1 MNTEI
6 IKQLAILTA
15 GFTLLVKGADL
26 FVDGAS
32 GIAKKFG
39 ISELIIGLTIVA
51 MGTSAPE
58 AAVSIAAATKGSA
71 GISIGNVIG
80 SNIMNIFII
89 LGVVAAIVP
98 LKIERS
104 TVRYEMPFTIIV
116 TVLFVLLGR
125 DGELSRIDGA
135 ILWAGLLLY
144 TAYLLRQAKQTPI
157 ETPAQDTV
165 YNNTSEETSSPE
177 MLVKA
182 TAADLNIPAA
192 SNNVAIA
199 TAETEVTEL
208 KGAAERSCVAV
219 TTSEVPEVIPTESP
233 SIWKLIAFT
242 IIGLAVILISSDY
255 AVDAAV
261 ALAKIFNISDRVIG
275 LTIVALGTSLPE
287 LVTSVTAALRGNA
300 DLAVGNV
307 VGSCVFNLL
316 FVLGTSSL
324 IMPVPC
330 APNFLSDAYVA
341 VGATLLLL
349 LFGYTNM
356 KIARWEGWLLLA
368 CYVAYACVALA

>member
-1 MNTEI
+1 MSTEI
-6 IKQLAILTA
+6 IKQLIILIA

-98 LKIERS
+98 LKIKRS

-116 TVLFVLLGR
+116 TVLFVLMGR
-125 DGELSRIDGA
+125 DGLITRLDGV

-144 TAYLLRQAKQTPI
+144 TAYLLRQAKQQP
-157 ETPAQDTV
+157 EEASAQDAAASA
-165 YNNTSEETSSPE
+165 NSAETSSAE
-177 MLVKA
+177 TLA
-182 TAADLNIPAA
+182 ETAAPVPKGTAKKSNAA
-192 SNNVAIA
+192 AA
-199 TAETEVTEL
+199 ETAE
-208 KGAAERSCVAV
+208 AV
-219 TTSEVPEVIPTESP
+219 PAESP
-233 SIWKLIAFT
+233 SIWKLIALT
-242 IIGLAVILISSDY
+242 IAGLAVILVSSDY

-307 VGSCVFNLL
+307 VGSCIFNLL
-316 FVLGTSSL
+316 FVLGTSAL
-324 IMPVPC
+324 IMPIPC

-341 VGATLLLL
+341 VGATILLL
-349 LFGYTNM
+349 LFGYTGM
-356 KIARWEGWLLLA
+356 KIVRWEGCLLLA
-368 CYVAYACVALA
+368 CYAAYAYVALV

>member
-1 MNTEI
+1 MDIEI
-6 IKQLAILTA
+6 IKQLAILIV

-58 AAVSIAAATKGSA
+58 AAVSIAAAAKGSA

-89 LGVVAAIVP
+89 LGVVAAITP

-116 TVLFVLLGR
+116 TVLFVLMGK
-125 DGELSRIDGA
+125 DGLLARPDGA
-135 ILWAGLLLY
+135 ILWVGLLLY
-144 TAYLLRQAKQTPI
+144 LAYLLRQAKQKPA
-157 ETPAQDTV
+157 ETPAQGETTV
-165 YNNTSEETSSPE
+165 Q
-177 MLVKA
+177 K
-182 TAADLNIPAA
+182 
-192 SNNVAIA
+192 
-199 TAETEVTEL
+199 TE
-208 KGAAERSCVAV
+208 
-219 TTSEVPEVIPTESP
+219 ESP
-233 SIWKLIAFT
+233 SIWKLIALTFV
-242 IIGLAVILISSDY
+242 GLAVILVSSDY

-307 VGSCVFNLL
+307 VGSCIFNLL
-316 FVLGTSSL
+316 FVLGTSAL
-324 IMPVPC
+324 ILPIPC

-341 VGATLLLL
+341 VGATVLLL
-349 LFGYTNM
+349 LFGFTQM
-356 KIARWEGWLLLA
+356 KIARWEGVLLVA
-368 CYVAYACVALA
+368 CYVTYAYVALV

>member
-1 MNTEI
+1 MNIEI
-6 IKQLAILTA
+6 IKQLAILIV
-15 GFTLLVKGADL
+15 GFALLVKGADL

-58 AAVSIAAATKGSA
+58 AAVSIAAAAKGSA

-80 SNIMNIFII
+80 SNIINIFII
-89 LGVVAAIVP
+89 LGVVAAITP

-116 TVLFVLLGR
+116 TVLFVLMGR
-125 DGELSRIDGA
+125 DGLITRVDGA

-144 TAYLLRQAKQTPI
+144 IAYLLRQAKQKPA
-157 ETPAQDTV
+157 EVPAQT
-165 YNNTSEETSSPE
+165 ETAVQKTEGAGSPE
-177 MLVKA
+177 AVA
-182 TAADLNIPAA
+182 ETAADVPNAAIEAGATPAA
-192 SNNVAIA
+192 A
-199 TAETEVTEL
+199 TETGE
-208 KGAAERSCVAV
+208 AV
-219 TTSEVPEVIPTESP
+219 PAESP
-233 SIWKLIAFT
+233 SIWKLIALT
-242 IIGLAVILISSDY
+242 IVGLAVILVSSDY

-307 VGSCVFNLL
+307 VGSCIFNLL
-316 FVLGTSSL
+316 FVLGTSAL
-324 IMPVPC
+324 ILPIPC

-341 VGATLLLL
+341 VGATVLLL
-349 LFGYTNM
+349 LFGFTQM
-356 KIARWEGWLLLA
+356 KIVRWEGVLLVA
-368 CYVAYACVALA
+368 CYVAYAYVALV

>member
-1 MNTEI
+1 MSVEI
-6 IKQLAILTA
+6 IKQLAILIV
-15 GFTLLVKGADL
+15 GFALLVKGADL

-58 AAVSIAAATKGSA
+58 AAVSIAAAAKGSA

-89 LGVVAAIVP
+89 LGVVAAITP

-116 TVLFVLLGR
+116 TVLFVMMGKDGLLTR
-125 DGELSRIDGA
+125 MDGA

-144 TAYLLRQAKQTPI
+144 LAYLLRQAKQKPA
-157 ETPAQDTV
+157 EAPAQAESLAESAATV
-165 YNNTSEETSSPE
+165 PDAAEASTTP
-177 MLVKA
+177 A
-182 TAADLNIPAA
+182 TAA
-192 SNNVAIA
+192 
-199 TAETEVTEL
+199 
-208 KGAAERSCVAV
+208 
-219 TTSEVPEVIPTESP
+219 ESP
-233 SIWKLIAFT
+233 SIWKLIALT
-242 IIGLAVILISSDY
+242 VVGLAVILVSSDY

-307 VGSCVFNLL
+307 VGSCIFNLL
-316 FVLGTSSL
+316 FVLGTSAL
-324 IMPVPC
+324 ILPIPC

-341 VGATLLLL
+341 VGATVLLL
-349 LFGYTNM
+349 LFGWPWAPPYCSCSSVSP
-356 KIARWEGWLLLA
+356 R
-368 CYVAYACVALA
+368 

>member
-1 MNTEI
+1 MSTEI
-6 IKQLAILTA
+6 IKQLIILIA

-98 LKIERS
+98 LKIKRS

-116 TVLFVLLGR
+116 TVLFVLMGR
-125 DGELSRIDGA
+125 DGLITRLDGV

-144 TAYLLRQAKQTPI
+144 TAYLLRQAKQQP
-157 ETPAQDTV
+157 EEASAQDAAASA
-165 YNNTSEETSSPE
+165 NSAETSSAE
-177 MLVKA
+177 
-182 TAADLNIPAA
+182 TAAPVPKDTAKKSNAA
-192 SNNVAIA
+192 AA
-199 TAETEVTEL
+199 ETAE
-208 KGAAERSCVAV
+208 AV
-219 TTSEVPEVIPTESP
+219 PAESP
-233 SIWKLIAFT
+233 SIWKLIALT
-242 IIGLAVILISSDY
+242 IAGLAVILVSSDY

-261 ALAKIFNISDRVIG
+261 ALAKIFSISDRVIG

-307 VGSCVFNLL
+307 VGSCIFNLL
-316 FVLGTSSL
+316 FVLGTSAL
-324 IMPVPC
+324 IMPIPC

-341 VGATLLLL
+341 VGATILLL
-349 LFGYTNM
+349 LFGYTGM
-356 KIARWEGWLLLA
+356 KIVRWEGCLLLA
-368 CYVAYACVALA
+368 CYAAYAYVALV

>member
-1 MNTEI
+1 MNMEI
-6 IKQLAILTA
+6 IKQLAILII
-15 GFTLLVKGADL
+15 GFALLVKGADL

-58 AAVSIAAATKGSA
+58 AAVSIAAAAKGSA

-89 LGVVAAIVP
+89 LGVVAAITP

-116 TVLFVLLGR
+116 TVLFVLMGR
-125 DGELSRIDGA
+125 DGLITRVDGA

-144 TAYLLRQAKQTPI
+144 IAYLLRQAKQKPAEIPSQAETAVQKTEGTDSP
-157 ETPAQDTV
+157 EVVVETAANVPNAAAEAGATPAAAT
-165 YNNTSEETSSPE
+165 ETGE
-177 MLVKA
+177 AV
-182 TAADLNIPAA
+182 PA
-192 SNNVAIA
+192 
-199 TAETEVTEL
+199 
-208 KGAAERSCVAV
+208 
-219 TTSEVPEVIPTESP
+219 ESP
-233 SIWKLIAFT
+233 SIWKLIALT
-242 IIGLAVILISSDY
+242 IVGLAVILVSSDY

-307 VGSCVFNLL
+307 VGSCIFNLL
-316 FVLGTSSL
+316 FVLGTSAL
-324 IMPVPC
+324 ILPIPC

-341 VGATLLLL
+341 VGATVLLL
-349 LFGYTNM
+349 LFGFTQM
-356 KIARWEGWLLLA
+356 KIVRWEGVLLVA
-368 CYVAYACVALA
+368 CYVAYAYVALV

>member
-1 MNTEI
+1 MSTEI
-6 IKQLAILTA
+6 IKQLIILIA

-98 LKIERS
+98 LKIKRS

-116 TVLFVLLGR
+116 TVLFVLMGR
-125 DGELSRIDGA
+125 DGLITRLDGV

-144 TAYLLRQAKQTPI
+144 TAYLLRQAKQQP
-157 ETPAQDTV
+157 EEASAQDAAASA
-165 YNNTSEETSSPE
+165 NSAETSSAE
-177 MLVKA
+177 
-182 TAADLNIPAA
+182 TAAPVPKDTAKKSNAA
-192 SNNVAIA
+192 AA
-199 TAETEVTEL
+199 ETAE
-208 KGAAERSCVAV
+208 AV
-219 TTSEVPEVIPTESP
+219 PAESP
-233 SIWKLIAFT
+233 SIWKLIALT
-242 IIGLAVILISSDY
+242 IAGLAVILVSSDY

-307 VGSCVFNLL
+307 VGSCIFNLL
-316 FVLGTSSL
+316 FVLGTSAL
-324 IMPVPC
+324 IMPIPC

-341 VGATLLLL
+341 VGATILLL
-349 LFGYTNM
+349 LFGYTGM
-356 KIARWEGWLLLA
+356 KIVRWEGCLLLA
-368 CYVAYACVALA
+368 CYAAYAYVALV

>member
-1 MNTEI
+1 MDVEI
-6 IKQLAILTA
+6 IKQLAILIV
-15 GFTLLVKGADL
+15 GFALLVKGADL

-32 GIAKKFG
+32 SIAKKFG

-58 AAVSIAAATKGSA
+58 AAVSIAAAAKGSA

-104 TVRYEMPFTIIV
+104 TVRYEMPFTILV
-116 TVLFVLLGR
+116 TAVFVLMGR
-125 DGELSRIDGA
+125 DGLITRLDGA

-144 TAYLLRQAKQTPI
+144 IAYLLRQAKQKPAEAPTQA
-157 ETPAQDTV
+157 ETG
-165 YNNTSEETSSPE
+165 
-177 MLVKA
+177 
-182 TAADLNIPAA
+182 AA
-192 SNNVAIA
+192 SAA
-199 TAETEVTEL
+199 TAEP
-208 KGAAERSCVAV
+208 AAE
-219 TTSEVPEVIPTESP
+219 VPAEAP
-233 SIWKLIAFT
+233 SIWKLIALT
-242 IIGLAVILISSDY
+242 IAGLAVILVSSDY

-300 DLAVGNV
+300 DLAVGK
-307 VGSCVFNLL
+307 SYPSPAPPI
-316 FVLGTSSL
+316 SS
-324 IMPVPC
+324 
-330 APNFLSDAYVA
+330 
-341 VGATLLLL
+341 ATP
-349 LFGYTNM
+349 M
-356 KIARWEGWLLLA
+356 
-368 CYVAYACVALA
+368 

>member
-1 MNTEI
+1 MDVEI
-6 IKQLAILTA
+6 IKQLAILIV

-58 AAVSIAAATKGSA
+58 AAVSIAAAAKGSA

-104 TVRYEMPFTIIV
+104 TVRYEMPFTILV
-116 TVLFVLLGR
+116 TAVFVLMGR
-125 DGELSRIDGA
+125 DGLITRLDGA

-144 TAYLLRQAKQTPI
+144 IAYLLRQAKQKPTEAPQA
-157 ETPAQDTV
+157 ETTAEAAATVPDVAETGATPATTV
-165 YNNTSEETSSPE
+165 EP
-177 MLVKA
+177 
-182 TAADLNIPAA
+182 AADVL
-192 SNNVAIA
+192 
-199 TAETEVTEL
+199 AE
-208 KGAAERSCVAV
+208 A
-219 TTSEVPEVIPTESP
+219 P
-233 SIWKLIAFT
+233 SIWKLIALT
-242 IIGLAVILISSDY
+242 IAGLVVILVSSDY

-307 VGSCVFNLL
+307 VGSCIFNLL
-316 FVLGTSSL
+316 FVLGTSAL
-324 IMPVPC
+324 ILPIPC

-341 VGATLLLL
+341 VGATVLLLI
-349 LFGYTNM
+349 FGYTQM
-356 KIARWEGWLLLA
+356 KIARWEGVLLVA
-368 CYVAYACVALA
+368 CYAAYAYIALV

>member
-1 MNTEI
+1 MSIEI
-6 IKQLAILTA
+6 IKQLAILIV
-15 GFTLLVKGADL
+15 GFALLVKGADL

-58 AAVSIAAATKGSA
+58 AAVSIAAAAKGSA

-80 SNIMNIFII
+80 SNIINIFII
-89 LGVVAAIVP
+89 LGVVAAITP

-116 TVLFVLLGR
+116 TVLFVLMGR
-125 DGELSRIDGA
+125 DGLITRVDGA

-144 TAYLLRQAKQTPI
+144 IAYLLRQAKQKPA
-157 ETPAQDTV
+157 EVPAQA
-165 YNNTSEETSSPE
+165 ETAVQKTEGTGSPE
-177 MLVKA
+177 AVA
-182 TAADLNIPAA
+182 ETAADVPNTATEAGVTPAA
-192 SNNVAIA
+192 D
-199 TAETEVTEL
+199 TETGE
-208 KGAAERSCVAV
+208 AV
-219 TTSEVPEVIPTESP
+219 PAESP
-233 SIWKLIAFT
+233 SIWKLIALT
-242 IIGLAVILISSDY
+242 IVGLAVILVSSDY

-307 VGSCVFNLL
+307 VGSCIFNLL
-316 FVLGTSSL
+316 FVLGTSAL
-324 IMPVPC
+324 ILPIPC

-341 VGATLLLL
+341 VGATVLL
-349 LFGYTNM
+349 LFFGFTQM
-356 KIARWEGWLLLA
+356 KIVRWEGVLLVA
-368 CYVAYACVALA
+368 CYVVYAYVALV

>member
-1 MNTEI
+1 MDVEI
-6 IKQLAILTA
+6 IKQLAILII
-15 GFTLLVKGADL
+15 GFALLVKGADL

-58 AAVSIAAATKGSA
+58 AAVSIAAAAKGSA

-104 TVRYEMPFTIIV
+104 TVRYEMPFTILV
-116 TVLFVLLGR
+116 TAVFVLMGR
-125 DGELSRIDGA
+125 DGLITRLDGA

-144 TAYLLRQAKQTPI
+144 IAYLLRQAKQKPA
-157 ETPAQDTV
+157 EAPAQA
-165 YNNTSEETSSPE
+165 E
-177 MLVKA
+177 
-182 TAADLNIPAA
+182 TAAETAA
-192 SNNVAIA
+192 TVPVAAEAGATSAA
-199 TAETEVTEL
+199 TAEP
-208 KGAAERSCVAV
+208 AAE
-219 TTSEVPEVIPTESP
+219 VPAEAP
-233 SIWKLIAFT
+233 SICKLIALT
-242 IIGLAVILISSDY
+242 IAGLAVILVSSDY

-307 VGSCVFNLL
+307 VGSCIFNLL
-316 FVLGTSSL
+316 FVLGTSAL
-324 IMPVPC
+324 ILPILC

-341 VGATLLLL
+341 VGATVLLLI
-349 LFGYTNM
+349 FGYTQM
-356 KIARWEGWLLLA
+356 KIARWEGALLVA
-368 CYVAYACVALA
+368 CYAAYAYIALV

>member
-1 MNTEI
+1 MSAEI
-6 IKQLAILTA
+6 IKQLAILIV
-15 GFTLLVKGADL
+15 GFALLVKGADL

-32 GIAKKFG
+32 GIAKMFG

-58 AAVSIAAATKGSA
+58 AAVSIAAAAKGSA

-89 LGVVAAIVP
+89 LGVVASIVP

-104 TVRYEMPFTIIV
+104 TVRYEMPFTILV
-116 TVLFVLLGR
+116 TVLFVLMGR
-125 DGELSRIDGA
+125 DGLISRIDGA

-144 TAYLLRQAKQTPI
+144 IAYLLRQAKQK
-157 ETPAQDTV
+157 PA
-165 YNNTSEETSSPE
+165 ETS
-177 MLVKA
+177 A
-182 TAADLNIPAA
+182 Q
-192 SNNVAIA
+192 
-199 TAETEVTEL
+199 AETTVQ
-208 KGAAERSCVAV
+208 KAE
-219 TTSEVPEVIPTESP
+219 ESP
-233 SIWKLIAFT
+233 SIWKLIALT
-242 IIGLAVILISSDY
+242 IVGLAVILVSSDY

-307 VGSCVFNLL
+307 VGSCIFNLL
-316 FVLGTSSL
+316 FVLGTSAL
-324 IMPVPC
+324 ILPIPC

-341 VGATLLLL
+341 VGATVLLL
-349 LFGYTNM
+349 LFGFTQM
-356 KIARWEGWLLLA
+356 KITRWEGVLLVA
-368 CYVAYACVALA
+368 CYVAYAYVALV

>member
-1 MNTEI
+1 MSVEI
-6 IKQLAILTA
+6 VRQLATLII
-15 GFTLLVKGADL
+15 GFALLVKGADL

-58 AAVSIAAATKGSA
+58 AAVSIAAAAKGSA

-89 LGVVAAIVP
+89 LGVVAAITP

-116 TVLFVLLGR
+116 TILFVLMGK
-125 DGELSRIDGA
+125 DGLITRLDGG
-135 ILWAGLLLY
+135 ILWAGLLAY
-144 TAYLLRQAKQTPI
+144 IAYLLYQAKNKPDDDSAQTNP
-157 ETPAQDTV
+157 V
-165 YNNTSEETSSPE
+165 N
-177 MLVKA
+177 
-182 TAADLNIPAA
+182 
-192 SNNVAIA
+192 
-199 TAETEVTEL
+199 TAET
-208 KGAAERSCVAV
+208 AEAV
-219 TTSEVPEVIPTESP
+219 PAEPS

-242 IIGLAVILISSDY
+242 IVGLAVILVSSDY

-316 FVLGTSSL
+316 FVLGTSAL
-324 IMPVPC
+324 ILPIPC

-341 VGATLLLL
+341 VGATVLLL
-349 LFGYTNM
+349 LFGFTQM
-356 KIARWEGWLLLA
+356 KIARWEGLLLVA
-368 CYVAYACVALA
+368 CYVTYAYVALV

>member
-1 MNTEI
+1 MDVEI
-6 IKQLAILTA
+6 IKQLAILIV
-15 GFTLLVKGADL
+15 GFALLVKGADL

-58 AAVSIAAATKGSA
+58 AAVSIAAAAKGSA

-104 TVRYEMPFTIIV
+104 TVRYEMPFTILV
-116 TVLFVLLGR
+116 TAVFVLMGR
-125 DGELSRIDGA
+125 DGLITRLDGA

-144 TAYLLRQAKQTPI
+144 IAYLLRQAKQKPAEAPTQA
-157 ETPAQDTV
+157 ETG
-165 YNNTSEETSSPE
+165 
-177 MLVKA
+177 
-182 TAADLNIPAA
+182 AA
-192 SNNVAIA
+192 SAA
-199 TAETEVTEL
+199 TAEP
-208 KGAAERSCVAV
+208 AAE
-219 TTSEVPEVIPTESP
+219 VPAEAP
-233 SIWKLIAFT
+233 SIWKLIALT
-242 IIGLAVILISSDY
+242 IAGLAVILVSSDY

-307 VGSCVFNLL
+307 VGSCIFNLL
-316 FVLGTSSL
+316 FVLGTSAL
-324 IMPVPC
+324 ILPIPC

-341 VGATLLLL
+341 VGATVLLLI
-349 LFGYTNM
+349 FGYTQM
-356 KIARWEGWLLLA
+356 KIARWEGALLVA
-368 CYVAYACVALA
+368 CYAAYAYIALV

>member
-1 MNTEI
+1 MDVEI
-6 IKQLAILTA
+6 IKQLAILII
-15 GFTLLVKGADL
+15 GFALLVKGADL

-58 AAVSIAAATKGSA
+58 AAVSIAAAAKGSA

-80 SNIMNIFII
+80 SNIINIFII

-104 TVRYEMPFTIIV
+104 TVRYEMPFTILV
-116 TVLFVLLGR
+116 TAVFVLMGR
-125 DGELSRIDGA
+125 DGLITRLDGA

-144 TAYLLRQAKQTPI
+144 IAYLLRQAKQKPA
-157 ETPAQDTV
+157 EVPAQA
-165 YNNTSEETSSPE
+165 E
-177 MLVKA
+177 
-182 TAADLNIPAA
+182 TAAEAA
-192 SNNVAIA
+192 ATVPVAAEAGATSAA
-199 TAETEVTEL
+199 TAEP
-208 KGAAERSCVAV
+208 AAE
-219 TTSEVPEVIPTESP
+219 VPAEAP
-233 SIWKLIAFT
+233 SIWKLIALT
-242 IIGLAVILISSDY
+242 IAGLAVILVSSDY

-307 VGSCVFNLL
+307 VGSCIFNLL
-316 FVLGTSSL
+316 FVLGTSAL
-324 IMPVPC
+324 ILPIPC

-341 VGATLLLL
+341 VGATVLLLI
-349 LFGYTNM
+349 FGYTQM
-356 KIARWEGWLLLA
+356 KIARWEGALLVA
-368 CYVAYACVALA
+368 CYAAYAYIALV

>member
-1 MNTEI
+1 MSVEI
-6 IKQLAILTA
+6 IKQLAILIV
-15 GFTLLVKGADL
+15 GFALLVKGADL

-58 AAVSIAAATKGSA
+58 AAVSIAAAAKGSA

-89 LGVVAAIVP
+89 LGVVAAITP

-116 TVLFVLLGR
+116 TILFVLMGK
-125 DGELSRIDGA
+125 DGLLTRPDGA
-135 ILWAGLLLY
+135 VLWAGLLLY
-144 TAYLLRQAKQTPI
+144 MAYLLRQAKQKPA
-157 ETPAQDTV
+157 EAPAQ
-165 YNNTSEETSSPE
+165 
-177 MLVKA
+177 
-182 TAADLNIPAA
+182 
-192 SNNVAIA
+192 
-199 TAETEVTEL
+199 AETAVQ
-208 KGAAERSCVAV
+208 KAE
-219 TTSEVPEVIPTESP
+219 ESP
-233 SIWKLIAFT
+233 SIWKLIALT
-242 IIGLAVILISSDY
+242 IVGLAVILVSSDY

-307 VGSCVFNLL
+307 VGSCIFNLL
-316 FVLGTSSL
+316 FVLGTSAL
-324 IMPVPC
+324 ILPIPC

-341 VGATLLLL
+341 VGATVLLL
-349 LFGYTNM
+349 LFGFTQM
-356 KIARWEGWLLLA
+356 KIARWEGVLLVA
-368 CYVAYACVALA
+368 CYVAYAYVALV

>member
-1 MNTEI
+1 MNMEI
-6 IKQLAILTA
+6 IKQLAILIV
-15 GFTLLVKGADL
+15 GFALLVKGADL

-89 LGVVAAIVP
+89 LGVVAAITP

-116 TVLFVLLGR
+116 TVLFVLMGR
-125 DGELSRIDGA
+125 DGLITRVDGA

-144 TAYLLRQAKQTPI
+144 IAYLLRQAKQKPA
-157 ETPAQDTV
+157 EVPAQTETAV
-165 YNNTSEETSSPE
+165 QKSEGAGSPE
-177 MLVKA
+177 AVA
-182 TAADLNIPAA
+182 ETAADVPTAATEAGVKPAA
-192 SNNVAIA
+192 D
-199 TAETEVTEL
+199 TETGE
-208 KGAAERSCVAV
+208 AV
-219 TTSEVPEVIPTESP
+219 PAESP
-233 SIWKLIAFT
+233 SIWKLIALT
-242 IIGLAVILISSDY
+242 IVGLAVILVSSDY

-307 VGSCVFNLL
+307 VGSCIFNLL
-316 FVLGTSSL
+316 FVLGTSAL
-324 IMPVPC
+324 ILPIPC

-341 VGATLLLL
+341 VGATVLLL
-349 LFGYTNM
+349 LFGFTQM
-356 KIARWEGWLLLA
+356 KIARWEGVLLVA
-368 CYVAYACVALA
+368 CYVAYAYVALV

>member
-1 MNTEI
+1 MDVEI
-6 IKQLAILTA
+6 IKQLAILII
-15 GFTLLVKGADL
+15 GFALLVKGADL

-32 GIAKKFG
+32 SIAKKFG

-58 AAVSIAAATKGSA
+58 AAVSIAAAAKGSA

-104 TVRYEMPFTIIV
+104 TVRYEMPFTILV
-116 TVLFVLLGR
+116 TAVFVLMGR
-125 DGELSRIDGA
+125 DGLITRLDGA

-144 TAYLLRQAKQTPI
+144 IAYLLRQAKQKPAEAPTQA
-157 ETPAQDTV
+157 ETG
-165 YNNTSEETSSPE
+165 
-177 MLVKA
+177 
-182 TAADLNIPAA
+182 AA
-192 SNNVAIA
+192 SAA
-199 TAETEVTEL
+199 TAEP
-208 KGAAERSCVAV
+208 AAE
-219 TTSEVPEVIPTESP
+219 VPAEAP
-233 SIWKLIAFT
+233 SIWKLIALT
-242 IIGLAVILISSDY
+242 IAGLAVILVSSDY

-307 VGSCVFNLL
+307 VGSCIFNLL
-316 FVLGTSSL
+316 FVLGTSAL
-324 IMPVPC
+324 ILPIPC

-341 VGATLLLL
+341 VGATVLLLI
-349 LFGYTNM
+349 FGYTQM
-356 KIARWEGWLLLA
+356 KIARWEGALLVA
-368 CYVAYACVALA
+368 CYAAYAYIALV

>member
-1 MNTEI
+1 MDVEI
-6 IKQLAILTA
+6 IKQLAILII
-15 GFTLLVKGADL
+15 GFALLVKGADL

-58 AAVSIAAATKGSA
+58 AAVSIAAAAKGSA

-104 TVRYEMPFTIIV
+104 TVRYEMPFTILV
-116 TVLFVLLGR
+116 TAVFVLMGR
-125 DGELSRIDGA
+125 DGLITRLDGA

-144 TAYLLRQAKQTPI
+144 IAYLLRQAKQKPA
-157 ETPAQDTV
+157 EAPAQA
-165 YNNTSEETSSPE
+165 ETG
-177 MLVKA
+177 
-182 TAADLNIPAA
+182 AA
-192 SNNVAIA
+192 SAA
-199 TAETEVTEL
+199 TAEP
-208 KGAAERSCVAV
+208 AAE
-219 TTSEVPEVIPTESP
+219 VPAEAP
-233 SIWKLIAFT
+233 SIWKLIALT
-242 IIGLAVILISSDY
+242 IAGLAVILVSSDY

-307 VGSCVFNLL
+307 VGSCIFNLL
-316 FVLGTSSL
+316 FVLGTSAL
-324 IMPVPC
+324 ILPILC

-341 VGATLLLL
+341 VGATVLLLI
-349 LFGYTNM
+349 FGYTQM
-356 KIARWEGWLLLA
+356 KIARWEGALLVA
-368 CYVAYACVALA
+368 CYAAYAYIALV

>member
-1 MNTEI
+1 MNIEI
-6 IKQLAILTA
+6 IKQLAILIV
-15 GFTLLVKGADL
+15 GFALLVKGADL

-58 AAVSIAAATKGSA
+58 AAVSIAAAAKGSA

-80 SNIMNIFII
+80 SNIINIFII
-89 LGVVAAIVP
+89 LGVVAAITP

-116 TVLFVLLGR
+116 TVLFVLMGR
-125 DGELSRIDGA
+125 DGLITRVDGA

-144 TAYLLRQAKQTPI
+144 IAYLLRQAKQKPA
-157 ETPAQDTV
+157 EVPAQA
-165 YNNTSEETSSPE
+165 ETAVQKTEGTGSPE
-177 MLVKA
+177 AVA
-182 TAADLNIPAA
+182 ETAADVPNTATEAGVTPAA
-192 SNNVAIA
+192 DTETGEAVP
-199 TAETEVTEL
+199 AESL
-208 KGAAERSCVAV
+208 
-219 TTSEVPEVIPTESP
+219 
-233 SIWKLIAFT
+233 SIWKLIALT
-242 IIGLAVILISSDY
+242 IVGLAVILVSSDY

-307 VGSCVFNLL
+307 VGSCIFNLL
-316 FVLGTSSL
+316 FVLGTSAL
-324 IMPVPC
+324 ILPIPC

-341 VGATLLLL
+341 VGATVLLL
-349 LFGYTNM
+349 LFGFTQM
-356 KIARWEGWLLLA
+356 KIVRWEGVLLVA
-368 CYVAYACVALA
+368 CYVVYAYVALV

>member
-1 MNTEI
+1 MDTEI
-6 IKQLAILTA
+6 IKQLAILII

-116 TVLFVLLGR
+116 TVLFVMLGR
-125 DGELSRIDGA
+125 DGLITRLDGA

-144 TAYLLRQAKQTPI
+144 TAYLLRQAKQKP
-157 ETPAQDTV
+157 EESSAQANAD
-165 YNNTSEETSSPE
+165 NNKTKEAGSS
-177 MLVKA
+177 
-182 TAADLNIPAA
+182 
-192 SNNVAIA
+192 
-199 TAETEVTEL
+199 
-208 KGAAERSCVAV
+208 
-219 TTSEVPEVIPTESP
+219 ESP

-242 IIGLAVILISSDY
+242 IVGLAVILVSSDY

-261 ALAKIFNISDRVIG
+261 VLAKIFNISDRVIG

-287 LVTSVTAALRGNA
+287 LVTSVTAALRGNG

-307 VGSCVFNLL
+307 IGSCIFNLL

-324 IMPVPC
+324 IMPIPC
-330 APNFLSDAYVA
+330 APNFLFDAYVA
-341 VGATLLLL
+341 VGATVLLLI
-349 LFGYTNM
+349 FGYTHM
-356 KIARWEGWLLLA
+356 KIVRWEGLLLLA
-368 CYVAYACVALA
+368 CYAIYAYVALV

>member
-1 MNTEI
+1 MNMEI
-6 IKQLAILTA
+6 IKQLAILIV
-15 GFTLLVKGADL
+15 GFALLVKGADL

-58 AAVSIAAATKGSA
+58 AAVSIAAAAKGSA

-89 LGVVAAIVP
+89 LGVVAAITP

-116 TVLFVLLGR
+116 TVLFVLMGR
-125 DGELSRIDGA
+125 DGLITRVDGA

-144 TAYLLRQAKQTPI
+144 IAYLLRQAKQKPA
-157 ETPAQDTV
+157 EVPAQA
-165 YNNTSEETSSPE
+165 ETAVQKTERTGSPE
-177 MLVKA
+177 AVA
-182 TAADLNIPAA
+182 ETAADVPNAAAEAGATPAA
-192 SNNVAIA
+192 D
-199 TAETEVTEL
+199 TETGE
-208 KGAAERSCVAV
+208 AV
-219 TTSEVPEVIPTESP
+219 PAESP
-233 SIWKLIAFT
+233 SIWKLIALT
-242 IIGLAVILISSDY
+242 IVGLAVILVSSDY

-307 VGSCVFNLL
+307 VGSCIFNLL
-316 FVLGTSSL
+316 FVLGTSAL
-324 IMPVPC
+324 ILPIPC

-341 VGATLLLL
+341 VGATVLLL
-349 LFGYTNM
+349 LFGFTQM
-356 KIARWEGWLLLA
+356 KIVRWEGVLLVA
-368 CYVAYACVALA
+368 CYVAYAYVALV

>member
-1 MNTEI
+1 MDVEI
-6 IKQLAILTA
+6 IKQLAILII
-15 GFTLLVKGADL
+15 GFALLVKGADL

-58 AAVSIAAATKGSA
+58 AAVSIAAAAKGSA

-104 TVRYEMPFTIIV
+104 TVRYEMPFTILV
-116 TVLFVLLGR
+116 TAVFVLMGR
-125 DGELSRIDGA
+125 DGLITRLDGA

-144 TAYLLRQAKQTPI
+144 IAYLLRQAKQKPAEAPTQA
-157 ETPAQDTV
+157 ETG
-165 YNNTSEETSSPE
+165 
-177 MLVKA
+177 
-182 TAADLNIPAA
+182 AA
-192 SNNVAIA
+192 SAA
-199 TAETEVTEL
+199 TAES
-208 KGAAERSCVAV
+208 AAE
-219 TTSEVPEVIPTESP
+219 VPAEAP
-233 SIWKLIAFT
+233 SIWKLIALT
-242 IIGLAVILISSDY
+242 IAGLAVILVSSDY

-307 VGSCVFNLL
+307 VGSCIFNLL
-316 FVLGTSSL
+316 FVLGTSAL
-324 IMPVPC
+324 ILPILC

-341 VGATLLLL
+341 VGATVLLLI
-349 LFGYTNM
+349 FGYTQM
-356 KIARWEGWLLLA
+356 KIARWEGALLVA
-368 CYVAYACVALA
+368 CYAAYAYIALV

>member
-1 MNTEI
+1 MDVEI
-6 IKQLAILTA
+6 IKQLAILII
-15 GFTLLVKGADL
+15 GFALLVKGADL

-58 AAVSIAAATKGSA
+58 AAVSIAAAAKGSA

-104 TVRYEMPFTIIV
+104 TVRYEMPFTILV
-116 TVLFVLLGR
+116 TAVFVLMGR
-125 DGELSRIDGA
+125 DGLITRLDGA

-144 TAYLLRQAKQTPI
+144 IAYLLRQAKQKPA
-157 ETPAQDTV
+157 EAPAQA
-165 YNNTSEETSSPE
+165 E
-177 MLVKA
+177 
-182 TAADLNIPAA
+182 TAAEA
-192 SNNVAIA
+192 
-199 TAETEVTEL
+199 
-208 KGAAERSCVAV
+208 AAE
-219 TTSEVPEVIPTESP
+219 VPAEAP
-233 SIWKLIAFT
+233 SIWKLIALT
-242 IIGLAVILISSDY
+242 IAGLAVILVSSDY

-307 VGSCVFNLL
+307 VGSCIFNLL
-316 FVLGTSSL
+316 FVLGTSAL
-324 IMPVPC
+324 ILPIPC

-341 VGATLLLL
+341 VGATVLLLI
-349 LFGYTNM
+349 FGYTQM
-356 KIARWEGWLLLA
+356 KIARWEGALLVA
-368 CYVAYACVALA
+368 CYAAYAYIALV

>member
-6 IKQLAILTA
+6 IKQLAILII

-98 LKIERS
+98 LKIEES
-104 TVRYEMPFTIIV
+104 TIRYEMPFTILV
-116 TVLFVLLGR
+116 TVAFVLMGK
-125 DGELSRIDGA
+125 DGLITRLDGG
-135 ILWAGLLLY
+135 ILWVGLLVY
-144 TAYLLRQAKQTPI
+144 IGYLLKQAKQKAPEEST
-157 ETPAQDTV
+157 AQGAASGTEESNFV
-165 YNNTSEETSSPE
+165 ASANTSE
-177 MLVKA
+177 V
-182 TAADLNIPAA
+182 
-192 SNNVAIA
+192 
-199 TAETEVTEL
+199 
-208 KGAAERSCVAV
+208 
-219 TTSEVPEVIPTESP
+219 VPVESP

-242 IIGLAVILISSDY
+242 IVGLAVILVSSDY
-255 AVDAAV
+255 AVDAAT

-287 LVTSVTAALRGNA
+287 LVTSATAALRGNG

-307 VGSCVFNLL
+307 IGSCIFNIL
-316 FVLGTSSL
+316 FVLGSSAL
-324 IMPVPC
+324 IMPIEC

-341 VGATLLLL
+341 VLATVLL
-349 LFGYTNM
+349 LFFGYTQR
-356 KIARWEGWLLLA
+356 KIQRWEGWLLLA
-368 CYVAYACVALA
+368 CYVIYAYVALV

>member
-1 MNTEI
+1 MDVEI
-6 IKQLAILTA
+6 IKQLAILIV
-15 GFTLLVKGADL
+15 GFALLVKGADL

-58 AAVSIAAATKGSA
+58 AAVSIAAAAKGSA

-89 LGVVAAIVP
+89 LGVVASIVP

-104 TVRYEMPFTIIV
+104 TVRYEMPFTILV
-116 TVLFVLLGR
+116 TAVFVLMGK
-125 DGELSRIDGA
+125 DGLITRLDGA

-144 TAYLLRQAKQTPI
+144 IAYLLRQAKQKPA
-157 ETPAQDTV
+157 ETPAQAETV
-165 YNNTSEETSSPE
+165 AEAAATVPDAAETG
-177 MLVKA
+177 A
-182 TAADLNIPAA
+182 TPAT
-192 SNNVAIA
+192 
-199 TAETEVTEL
+199 TAET
-208 KGAAERSCVAV
+208 
-219 TTSEVPEVIPTESP
+219 P
-233 SIWKLIAFT
+233 SIWKLIALT
-242 IIGLAVILISSDY
+242 IVGLAVILVSSDY

-307 VGSCVFNLL
+307 VGSCIFNLL
-316 FVLGTSSL
+316 FVLGTSAL
-324 IMPVPC
+324 ILPIPC

-341 VGATLLLL
+341 VGATVLLLV
-349 LFGYTNM
+349 FGYTQM
-356 KIARWEGWLLLA
+356 KIARWEGALLVA
-368 CYVAYACVALA
+368 CYAAYAYIALV

>member
-1 MNTEI
+1 MDVEI
-6 IKQLAILTA
+6 IKQLAILII
-15 GFTLLVKGADL
+15 GFALLVKGADL

-58 AAVSIAAATKGSA
+58 AAVSIAAAAKGSA

-104 TVRYEMPFTIIV
+104 TVRYEMPFTILV
-116 TVLFVLLGR
+116 TAVFVLMGR
-125 DGELSRIDGA
+125 DGLITRLDGA

-144 TAYLLRQAKQTPI
+144 IAYLLRQAKQKPTEAPQA
-157 ETPAQDTV
+157 ETTAEAAATVPDAAETGATPATTV
-165 YNNTSEETSSPE
+165 EP
-177 MLVKA
+177 
-182 TAADLNIPAA
+182 AADVL
-192 SNNVAIA
+192 
-199 TAETEVTEL
+199 AE
-208 KGAAERSCVAV
+208 A
-219 TTSEVPEVIPTESP
+219 P
-233 SIWKLIAFT
+233 SIWKLIALT
-242 IIGLAVILISSDY
+242 IAGLVVILVSSDY

-287 LVTSVTAALRGNA
+287 LVTSVTAALRGNS

-307 VGSCVFNLL
+307 VGSCIFNLL
-316 FVLGTSSL
+316 FVLGTSAL
-324 IMPVPC
+324 ILPILC

-341 VGATLLLL
+341 VGATVLLLI
-349 LFGYTNM
+349 FGYTQM
-356 KIARWEGWLLLA
+356 KIARWEGALLVA
-368 CYVAYACVALA
+368 CYAAYAYIALV

>member
-1 MNTEI
+1 MDVEI
-6 IKQLAILTA
+6 IKQLAILII
-15 GFTLLVKGADL
+15 GFALLVK
-26 FVDGAS
+26 GAS

-58 AAVSIAAATKGSA
+58 AAVSIAAAAKGSA

-104 TVRYEMPFTIIV
+104 TVRYEMPFTILV
-116 TVLFVLLGR
+116 TAVFVLMGR
-125 DGELSRIDGA
+125 DGLITRLDGA

-144 TAYLLRQAKQTPI
+144 IAYLLRQAKQKPAEAPTQA
-157 ETPAQDTV
+157 ETG
-165 YNNTSEETSSPE
+165 
-177 MLVKA
+177 
-182 TAADLNIPAA
+182 AA
-192 SNNVAIA
+192 SAA
-199 TAETEVTEL
+199 TAEP
-208 KGAAERSCVAV
+208 AAE
-219 TTSEVPEVIPTESP
+219 VPAEAP
-233 SIWKLIAFT
+233 SIWKLIALT
-242 IIGLAVILISSDY
+242 IAGLAVILVSSDY

-307 VGSCVFNLL
+307 VGSCIFNLL
-316 FVLGTSSL
+316 FVLGTSAL
-324 IMPVPC
+324 ILPIPC

-341 VGATLLLL
+341 VGATILLLI
-349 LFGYTNM
+349 FGYTQM
-356 KIARWEGWLLLA
+356 KIARWEGALLVA
-368 CYVAYACVALA
+368 CYAAYAYIALV

>member
-1 MNTEI
+1 MDTEI
-6 IKQLAILTA
+6 IKQLAILII

-116 TVLFVLLGR
+116 TVLFVMLGR
-125 DGELSRIDGA
+125 DGLITRLDGA

-144 TAYLLRQAKQTPI
+144 TAYLLRQAKQKP
-157 ETPAQDTV
+157 EESSAQANAD
-165 YNNTSEETSSPE
+165 NNKTKEAGSS
-177 MLVKA
+177 
-182 TAADLNIPAA
+182 
-192 SNNVAIA
+192 
-199 TAETEVTEL
+199 
-208 KGAAERSCVAV
+208 
-219 TTSEVPEVIPTESP
+219 ESP

-242 IIGLAVILISSDY
+242 IVGLAVILVSSDY

-287 LVTSVTAALRGNA
+287 LVTSVTAALRGNG

-307 VGSCVFNLL
+307 IGSCIFNLL

-324 IMPVPC
+324 IMPIPC
-330 APNFLSDAYVA
+330 APNFLFDAYVA
-341 VGATLLLL
+341 VGATVLLLFFGYTHMKIVRWEGLLLL
-349 LFGYTNM
+349 VCYA
-356 KIARWEGWLLLA
+356 IYA
-368 CYVAYACVALA
+368 YVALV

>member
-1 MNTEI
+1 MNMEI
-6 IKQLAILTA
+6 IKQLAILIV
-15 GFTLLVKGADL
+15 GFALLVKGADL

-58 AAVSIAAATKGSA
+58 AAVSIAAAAKGSA

-89 LGVVAAIVP
+89 LGVVAAITP

-116 TVLFVLLGR
+116 TVLFVLMGR
-125 DGELSRIDGA
+125 DGLITRVDGA

-144 TAYLLRQAKQTPI
+144 IAYLLRQAKQKPA
-157 ETPAQDTV
+157 EVPAQ
-165 YNNTSEETSSPE
+165 
-177 MLVKA
+177 
-182 TAADLNIPAA
+182 
-192 SNNVAIA
+192 
-199 TAETEVTEL
+199 AETAVQKTE
-208 KGAAERSCVAV
+208 G
-219 TTSEVPEVIPTESP
+219 
-233 SIWKLIAFT
+233 SIWKLIALT
-242 IIGLAVILISSDY
+242 IVGLAVILVSSDY

-307 VGSCVFNLL
+307 VGSCIFNLL
-316 FVLGTSSL
+316 FVLGTSAL
-324 IMPVPC
+324 ILPIPC

-341 VGATLLLL
+341 VGATVLLL
-349 LFGYTNM
+349 LFGFTQM
-356 KIARWEGWLLLA
+356 KIVRWEGVLLVA
-368 CYVAYACVALA
+368 CYVAYAYVALV

>member
-1 MNTEI
+1 MNVEI
-6 IKQLAILTA
+6 IKQLAILIA

-125 DGELSRIDGA
+125 DGQVSRIDGA

-144 TAYLLRQAKQTPI
+144 TAYLLRQAKQKP
-157 ETPAQDTV
+157 EEAPAQV
-165 YNNTSEETSSPE
+165 VAKNNNHNINETTSSE
-177 MLVKA
+177 
-182 TAADLNIPAA
+182 T
-192 SNNVAIA
+192 VA
-199 TAETEVTEL
+199 EL
-208 KGAAERSCVAV
+208 SGTVPKDAVEENSVAV
-219 TTSEVPEVIPTESP
+219 TTAETVDAAPAESP

-242 IIGLAVILISSDY
+242 VIGLAVILISSDY

-287 LVTSVTAALRGNA
+287 LVTSVTAALRGNG

-307 VGSCVFNLL
+307 VGSCIFNLL

-324 IMPVPC
+324 IMPIPC

-341 VGATLLLL
+341 VGATILLLI
-349 LFGYTNM
+349 FGYTNM

-368 CYVAYACVALA
+368 CYVAYAFVALV

>member
-1 MNTEI
+1 MSVEI
-6 IKQLAILTA
+6 IKQLAILIV
-15 GFTLLVKGADL
+15 GFALLVKGADL

-58 AAVSIAAATKGSA
+58 AAVSIAAAAKGSA

-89 LGVVAAIVP
+89 LGVVAAITP

-116 TVLFVLLGR
+116 TVLFVMMGKDGLLTR
-125 DGELSRIDGA
+125 MDGA

-144 TAYLLRQAKQTPI
+144 LAYLLRQAKQKPA
-157 ETPAQDTV
+157 EAPAQAESLAESAATV
-165 YNNTSEETSSPE
+165 PDAAEASTTP
-177 MLVKA
+177 A
-182 TAADLNIPAA
+182 TAA
-192 SNNVAIA
+192 
-199 TAETEVTEL
+199 
-208 KGAAERSCVAV
+208 
-219 TTSEVPEVIPTESP
+219 ESP
-233 SIWKLIAFT
+233 SIWKLIALT
-242 IIGLAVILISSDY
+242 IVGLAVILVSSDY

-287 LVTSVTAALRGNA
+287 LVT
-300 DLAVGNV
+300 
-307 VGSCVFNLL
+307 
-316 FVLGTSSL
+316 
-324 IMPVPC
+324 
-330 APNFLSDAYVA
+330 
-341 VGATLLLL
+341 
-349 LFGYTNM
+349 
-356 KIARWEGWLLLA
+356 
-368 CYVAYACVALA
+368 

>member
-1 MNTEI
+1 MNMEI
-6 IKQLAILTA
+6 IKQLAILIV
-15 GFTLLVKGADL
+15 GFALLVKGADL

-58 AAVSIAAATKGSA
+58 AAVSIAAAAKGSA

-89 LGVVAAIVP
+89 LGVVAAITP

-116 TVLFVLLGR
+116 TVLFVLMGR
-125 DGELSRIDGA
+125 DGLITRVDGA
-135 ILWAGLLLY
+135 ILWTGLLLY
-144 TAYLLRQAKQTPI
+144 IAYLLRQAKQKPA
-157 ETPAQDTV
+157 EVPAQA
-165 YNNTSEETSSPE
+165 ETAVQKTEGTGSPE
-177 MLVKA
+177 AVA
-182 TAADLNIPAA
+182 ETAADVPNAAIEAGATPAA
-192 SNNVAIA
+192 A
-199 TAETEVTEL
+199 TETGE
-208 KGAAERSCVAV
+208 AV
-219 TTSEVPEVIPTESP
+219 PAESP
-233 SIWKLIAFT
+233 SIWKLIALT
-242 IIGLAVILISSDY
+242 IVGLAVILVSSDY

-307 VGSCVFNLL
+307 VGSCIFNLL
-316 FVLGTSSL
+316 FVLGTSAL
-324 IMPVPC
+324 ILPIPC

-341 VGATLLLL
+341 VGATVLLL
-349 LFGYTNM
+349 LFGFTQM
-356 KIARWEGWLLLA
+356 KIVRWEGVLLVA
-368 CYVAYACVALA
+368 CYVAYAYVALV